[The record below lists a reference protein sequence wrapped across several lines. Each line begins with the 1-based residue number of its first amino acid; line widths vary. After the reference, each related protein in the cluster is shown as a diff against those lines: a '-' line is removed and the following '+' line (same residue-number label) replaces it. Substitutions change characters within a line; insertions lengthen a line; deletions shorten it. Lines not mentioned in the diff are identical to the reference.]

1 MNIIAII
8 QARMGSTRLPGKV
21 MKTILGKPVLIH
33 DLVRIRR
40 MKSLK
45 GIVVATTTLEEDD
58 IIEKTVRNYDEGIF
72 IYRGDTYN
80 VLDRYYNAAK
90 NCKADAIVR
99 ITSDCPLIDPDV
111 SDKVVEAFMKNNC
124 DYCCNNMPRTY
135 PHGLDTEVFSFKSLE
150 NAWKSATGQYEKE
163 HVTPYIR
170 EHPEIFKLCN
180 VKNEV
185 DLKHM
190 RWTLDYPEDFEFIK
204 EIYDRLGKRMFNM
217 EDILKI
223 LKDEPYLIEINKKY
237 ADM

>member
-8 QARMGSTRLPGKV
+8 QARMGSTRFPGKV
-21 MKTILGKPVLIH
+21 MKNILGKPVLIH
-33 DLVRIRR
+33 DLGRIRR
-40 MKSLK
+40 MKSIK
-45 GIVVATTTLEEDD
+45 GIVVATTTLEDDD
-58 IIEKTVRNYDEGIF
+58 IIEETVRNYDEDIY

-90 NCKADAIVR
+90 MCKADAIVR
-99 ITSDCPLIDPDV
+99 ITSDCPLIDPNV
-111 SDKVVEAFMKNNC
+111 SDKVVEAFLENNC

-135 PHGLDTEVFSFKSLE
+135 PHGLDTEVFSFNSLE
-150 NAWKSATGQYEKE
+150 DAWKSANSHYEKE

-170 EHPEIFKLCN
+170 EHPEKFKLCN

-185 DLKHM
+185 DLKHL

-204 EIYDRLGKRMFNM
+204 EIYNRLGERMFDM

-223 LKDEPYLIEINKKY
+223 LNDEPYLIEINKKY
-237 ADM
+237 ADI